1 MRAAFFS
8 LPIALLALT
17 LACTPSS
24 EHDATPPE
32 SSTVEDTAVQD
43 SDVQDSDPQDSDAEC
58 AEEGEA
64 CEIYE
69 DYLSSCCNGR
79 HTCFDAGCYYTE
91 PE

>member
-24 EHDATPPE
+24 EPE
-32 SSTVEDTAVQD
+32 ENPAQSSTLEDSAAQD
-43 SDVQDSDPQDSDAEC
+43 TDVQDTEAEC

-64 CEIYE
+64 CEVYE

-79 HTCFDAGCYYTE
+79 HTCFDAGCYYSE

>member
-17 LACTPSS
+17 LACSPSS
-24 EHDATPPE
+24 EPEAPQE
-32 SSTVEDTAVQD
+32 SSTQEDSATQD
-43 SDVQDSDPQDSDAEC
+43 SDVQDTEAEC

-79 HTCFDAGCYYTE
+79 HTCFEEGCYYSQ
-91 PE
+91 P